1 LLFLY
6 RSVLEVDPGL
16 IEGVIRAKRSER
28 LPVIL
33 TREEVRAVL
42 GRLDGVPRLV
52 AWLLYGAG
60 LRILDPLRLR
70 VQDVDFARM
79 ELLIRHGK
87 GGEDRRTM
95 LPAAVRAQLLAQL
108 ERARRLYEKDRA
120 ERVGVSLPEG
130 PG

>member
-1 LLFLY
+1 
-6 RSVLEVDPGL
+6 VLEVDPDL